1 MYSLTRTHT
10 SSTNA
15 SPRSSVA
22 SIMAIGQQNEHYNSR
37 RSSINSV
44 ACQAAL
50 PAHPPKPNPADDS
63 GVIPRI
69 ESPSAQ
75 QDTSLTPDDEFD
87 VATLQPLIALNI
99 LARSIQSLVNQMGDI
114 PPTPPI
120 SIPSTPLPSHVRDD
134 FITSPS
140 RPATP
145 PSAVSSH
152 DIHAPTFKT
161 VQMGSP
167 EATFAEPTAVGAGAQ
182 TIRAQREAV
191 ARKFFSKK
199 PPPISVHDYLLR
211 LHRYCPMS
219 TGVYLAAG
227 VYIHKLALEDRTVPV
242 SLRTV
247 HRLLLATLR
256 VAMKA
261 LEDLS
266 YPHARFAG
274 VGGVSEKE
282 LAKLEISVCF
292 LMDFNL
298 RVDND
303 LLYLKN
309 RLLLSFS
316 SNAPRLAP
324 EQLRMTIRETPR
336 QVVEAV

>member
-1 MYSLTRTHT
+1 
-10 SSTNA
+10 
-15 SPRSSVA
+15 
-22 SIMAIGQQNEHYNSR
+22 
-37 RSSINSV
+37 
-44 ACQAAL
+44 
-50 PAHPPKPNPADDS
+50 
-63 GVIPRI
+63 
-69 ESPSAQ
+69 
-75 QDTSLTPDDEFD
+75 
-87 VATLQPLIALNI
+87 
-99 LARSIQSLVNQMGDI
+99 MGDI

-120 SIPSTPLPSHVRDD
+120 SIPSTPVPTHVRED

-152 DIHAPTFKT
+152 DIRAPTFKT
-161 VQMGSP
+161 VQIGSP
-167 EATFAEPTAVGAGAQ
+167 EATFTEPTAAVGAGAQ

-199 PPPISVHDYLLR
+199 PPPISIHDYLLR

-227 VYIHKLALEDRTVPV
+227 VYIHKLAIEDRTVPV
-242 SLRTV
+242 TLRTV

-282 LAKLEISVCF
+282 LAKLEISVCY

-303 LLYLKN
+303 LLYMKN
-309 RLLLSFS
+309 KLLLSFS
-316 SNAPRLAP
+316 SNASRLAP
-324 EQLRMTIRETPR
+324 EQLRLTIRESTR
-336 QVVEAV
+336 QAIEAV